1 MSYTLGE
8 AAIACGKSKSTLSKA
23 IKNGKISA
31 KKNDN
36 GAFEIEPSE
45 LHRLYPPAPLAI
57 EENTS
62 ESVEIKQKETPNSTP
77 KNTSNIEVL
86 EAKLQMANERIEEL
100 KADKEEL
107 KADKEKLEVDK
118 EQWRQQATNLLAAP
132 DKRGLL
138 QRIFGKG

>member
-8 AAIACGKSKSTLSKA
+8 AAIATGKSKSTLSKA
-23 IKNGKISA
+23 IKAGKITA
-31 KKNDN
+31 FKNDN

-62 ESVEIKQKETPNSTP
+62 ESVDSEQNATLDSTP

-100 KADKEEL
+100 KADKE
-107 KADKEKLEVDK
+107 KLEVDK

-132 DKRGLL
+132 QDKRGLL

>member
-31 KKNDN
+31 KKNEN

-62 ESVEIKQKETPNSTP
+62 ESVDIKKKETPDSTP

-100 KADKEEL
+100 KADKE
-107 KADKEKLEVDK
+107 KLEVDK

-132 DKRGLL
+132 QDKRGLL
-138 QRIFGKG
+138 QKIFGKG

>member
-23 IKNGKISA
+23 IKSGKISA
-31 KKNDN
+31 FKNDH

-45 LHRLYPPAPLAI
+45 LFRLYPPTPPPI
-57 EENTS
+57 EQNTI
-62 ESVEIKQKETPNSTP
+62 ETVGVEQKETP
-77 KNTSNIEVL
+77 KNTNNIEML
-86 EAKLQMANERIEEL
+86 EAKLQMANERIDEL
-100 KADKEEL
+100 KL
-107 KADKEKLEVDK
+107 DKEKLEIDK

-132 DKRGLL
+132 DRRGLL

>member
-8 AAIACGKSKSTLSKA
+8 AAIATGKSKSTLSKA
-23 IKNGKISA
+23 IKAGKITA
-31 KKNDN
+31 FKNDN

-62 ESVEIKQKETPNSTP
+62 ESIDSEQNATPDSTP

-100 KADKEEL
+100 KADKE
-107 KADKEKLEVDK
+107 KLEVDK

-132 DKRGLL
+132 QDKRGLL

>member
-23 IKNGKISA
+23 IKSGKISA
-31 KKNDN
+31 FKNDH

-45 LHRLYPPAPLAI
+45 LFRLYPPTPPPI
-57 EENTS
+57 EQSTIKTVG
-62 ESVEIKQKETPNSTP
+62 VEQKETPE
-77 KNTSNIEVL
+77 NTNNIEML
-86 EAKLQMANERIEEL
+86 EAKLQMANERIDEL
-100 KADKEEL
+100 KS
-107 KADKEKLEVDK
+107 DKEKLEIDK

-132 DKRGLL
+132 DRRGLL

>member
-8 AAIACGKSKSTLSKA
+8 AAIATGKSKSTLSKA
-23 IKNGKISA
+23 IKAGKITA
-31 KKNDN
+31 FKNDN

-45 LHRLYPPAPLAI
+45 LHRLYPPASLAV

-62 ESVEIKQKETPNSTP
+62 KSVDSEQNATPDSIP

-86 EAKLQMANERIEEL
+86 EAKLQMANERI
-100 KADKEEL
+100 DEL

>member
-8 AAIACGKSKSTLSKA
+8 AAIATGKSKSTLSKA
-23 IKNGKISA
+23 IKAGKITA
-31 KKNDN
+31 FKNDN

-62 ESVEIKQKETPNSTP
+62 ESIDSEQNATPDLTP

-100 KADKEEL
+100 KADKE
-107 KADKEKLEVDK
+107 KLEVDK

-132 DKRGLL
+132 QDKRGLL

>member
-8 AAIACGKSKSTLSKA
+8 AAIATGKSKSTLSKA
-23 IKNGKISA
+23 IKAGKITA
-31 KKNDN
+31 FKNDN

-62 ESVEIKQKETPNSTP
+62 ESIDSEQNATPESTP

-100 KADKEEL
+100 KADKE
-107 KADKEKLEVDK
+107 KLEVDK

-132 DKRGLL
+132 DRRGLL

>member
-23 IKNGKISA
+23 IKSGKISA
-31 KKNDN
+31 FKNDN

-45 LHRLYPPAPLAI
+45 LFRLYPPTPPPI
-57 EENTS
+57 ELNTI
-62 ESVEIKQKETPNSTP
+62 ETVGVEQKETP
-77 KNTSNIEVL
+77 KNTNNIEML
-86 EAKLQMANERIEEL
+86 EAKLQMANERIDEL
-100 KADKEEL
+100 KL
-107 KADKEKLEVDK
+107 DKEKLEIDK

-132 DKRGLL
+132 DRRGLL

>member
-1 MSYTLGE
+1 VSYTLGE

-45 LHRLYPPAPLAI
+45 LHRLYPPAPLAV

-62 ESVEIKQKETPNSTP
+62 ESVDVKQKETPYSTLR
-77 KNTSNIEVL
+77 NTSNIEVL

-100 KADKEEL
+100 KADK
-107 KADKEKLEVDK
+107 DKLEVDK

-132 DKRGLL
+132 QDKRGLL

>member
-8 AAIACGKSKSTLSKA
+8 AAIATGKSKSTLSKA
-23 IKNGKISA
+23 IKAGKITA
-31 KKNDN
+31 FKNEN

-45 LHRLYPPAPLAI
+45 LHRLYPPAPTDV

-62 ESVEIKQKETPNSTP
+62 ESVDREQNATPNSTP

-86 EAKLQMANERIEEL
+86 EAKLQMANERI
-100 KADKEEL
+100 EEL

>member
-1 MSYTLGE
+1 MQE
-8 AAIACGKSKSTLSKA
+8 IAQKKMNETKA

-31 KKNDN
+31 KKNEN

-62 ESVEIKQKETPNSTP
+62 ESVDIKQKETPDSIP

-100 KADKEEL
+100 KADKE
-107 KADKEKLEVDK
+107 KLEVDK
-118 EQWRQQATNLLAAP
+118 EQWRQQATSLLAAP
-132 DKRGLL
+132 QDKRGLL
-138 QRIFGKG
+138 QKIFGKG

>member
-23 IKNGKISA
+23 IKSGKISA
-31 KKNDN
+31 FKNDH

-45 LHRLYPPAPLAI
+45 LFRLYPPPPPPI
-57 EENTS
+57 EHNIIET
-62 ESVEIKQKETPNSTP
+62 VRFKQKETP
-77 KNTSNIEVL
+77 KNTNNIEML
-86 EAKLQMANERIEEL
+86 EAKLQMANERIDEL
-100 KADKEEL
+100 KL
-107 KADKEKLEVDK
+107 DKEKLEIDK

-132 DKRGLL
+132 DRRGLL

>member
-23 IKNGKISA
+23 IKAGKISA
-31 KKNDN
+31 FKNDH

-45 LHRLYPPAPLAI
+45 LFRLYPPTPPPI
-57 EENTS
+57 EQNTI
-62 ESVEIKQKETPNSTP
+62 ETAGVEQKETPE
-77 KNTSNIEVL
+77 NTNNIEML
-86 EAKLQMANERIEEL
+86 EAKLQMANERIDEL
-100 KADKEEL
+100 KL
-107 KADKEKLEVDK
+107 DKEKLEIDK

-132 DKRGLL
+132 DRRGLL

>member
-8 AAIACGKSKSTLSKA
+8 AAIATGKSKSTLSKA
-23 IKNGKISA
+23 IKAGKITA
-31 KKNDN
+31 FKNDN

-62 ESVEIKQKETPNSTP
+62 ESVDSEQNATPDSTP
-77 KNTSNIEVL
+77 KNTNNIEVL
-86 EAKLQMANERIEEL
+86 EAKLQMANERI
-100 KADKEEL
+100 EEL

-132 DKRGLL
+132 DRRGLL

>member
-23 IKNGKISA
+23 IKAGKISA
-31 KKNDN
+31 FKNDH

-45 LHRLYPPAPLAI
+45 LFRLYPPTPPPI
-57 EENTS
+57 EQNTI
-62 ESVEIKQKETPNSTP
+62 ETVGVEQKETP
-77 KNTSNIEVL
+77 KNTNNIEML
-86 EAKLQMANERIEEL
+86 EAKLQMANERIDEL
-100 KADKEEL
+100 KL
-107 KADKEKLEVDK
+107 DKEKLEIDK

-132 DKRGLL
+132 DRRGLL

>member
-23 IKNGKISA
+23 IKAGKISA
-31 KKNDN
+31 FKNDH

-45 LHRLYPPAPLAI
+45 LFRLYPPTPPPI
-57 EENTS
+57 EQNTI
-62 ESVEIKQKETPNSTP
+62 ETVGVEQKETP
-77 KNTSNIEVL
+77 KNTNNIEML
-86 EAKLQMANERIEEL
+86 EAKLQMANERIDEL
-100 KADKEEL
+100 KS
-107 KADKEKLEVDK
+107 DKEKLEIDK

-132 DKRGLL
+132 DRRGLL

>member
-23 IKNGKISA
+23 IKSGKISA
-31 KKNDN
+31 FKNDH

-45 LHRLYPPAPLAI
+45 LFRLYPPTPPPI
-57 EENTS
+57 EQNTI
-62 ESVEIKQKETPNSTP
+62 ETAGVEQKETPE
-77 KNTSNIEVL
+77 NTNNIEML
-86 EAKLQMANERIEEL
+86 EAKLQMANERIDEL
-100 KADKEEL
+100 KL
-107 KADKEKLEVDK
+107 DKEKLEIDK

-132 DKRGLL
+132 DRRGLL

>member
-1 MSYTLGE
+1 M
-8 AAIACGKSKSTLSKA
+8 
-23 IKNGKISA
+23 
-31 KKNDN
+31 
-36 GAFEIEPSE
+36 
-45 LHRLYPPAPLAI
+45 YPPAPLAI

-62 ESVEIKQKETPNSTP
+62 ESVEIKQKETLNSTP

-100 KADKEEL
+100 KADKE
-107 KADKEKLEVDK
+107 KLEVDK

-132 DKRGLL
+132 QDKRGLL

>member
-23 IKNGKISA
+23 IKAGKISA
-31 KKNDN
+31 FKNDH

-45 LHRLYPPAPLAI
+45 LFRLYPPTPPPI
-57 EENTS
+57 EQNTI
-62 ESVEIKQKETPNSTP
+62 ETVGVEQKTTPDSTP
-77 KNTSNIEVL
+77 KNTNNIEML
-86 EAKLQMANERIEEL
+86 EAKLQMANERIDEL
-100 KADKEEL
+100 KS
-107 KADKEKLEVDK
+107 DKEKLEIDK

-132 DKRGLL
+132 DRRGLL

>member
-8 AAIACGKSKSTLSKA
+8 AAIATGKSKSTLSKA
-23 IKNGKISA
+23 IKAGKITA
-31 KKNDN
+31 FKNDN

-62 ESVEIKQKETPNSTP
+62 ESVDSEQNATPDSIP

-86 EAKLQMANERIEEL
+86 EAKLQMANERI
-100 KADKEEL
+100 DEL

-132 DKRGLL
+132 QDKRGLL

>member
-31 KKNDN
+31 KKNEN

-57 EENTS
+57 EENT
-62 ESVEIKQKETPNSTP
+62 VKVLI
-77 KNTSNIEVL
+77 SNKRKHLI
-86 EAKLQMANERIEEL
+86 QHL
-100 KADKEEL
+100 KTL
-107 KADKEKLEVDK
+107 VIL
-118 EQWRQQATNLLAAP
+118 RC
-132 DKRGLL
+132 
-138 QRIFGKG
+138 

>member
-23 IKNGKISA
+23 IKSGKISA
-31 KKNDN
+31 FKNDN

-45 LHRLYPPAPLAI
+45 LFRLYPPTPPPIKQNAI
-57 EENTS
+57 ETVGVEQKTTPDSTS
-62 ESVEIKQKETPNSTP
+62 
-77 KNTSNIEVL
+77 KNTNNVEML
-86 EAKLQMANERIEEL
+86 EAKLQMANERIDEL
-100 KADKEEL
+100 KS
-107 KADKEKLEVDK
+107 DKEKLEIDK

-132 DKRGLL
+132 DRRGLL

>member
-8 AAIACGKSKSTLSKA
+8 AAKAVGKSKGALSKA
-23 IKNGKISA
+23 IKNGRFTATKL
-31 KKNDN
+31 DN
-36 GAFEIEPSE
+36 GSYRIDPSE
-45 LHRLYPPAPLAI
+45 LHRVYPPLPSPTEVNSNPTPQSERLA
-57 EENTS
+57 THTT
-62 ESVEIKQKETPNSTP
+62 TPE
-77 KNTSNIEVL
+77 KTSNIEVL
-86 EAKLQMANERIEEL
+86 EAKLQMAVERIEEL

>member
-23 IKNGKISA
+23 IKSGKISA
-31 KKNDN
+31 FKNDH

-45 LHRLYPPAPLAI
+45 LFRLYPPTPPPI
-57 EENTS
+57 EQNTI
-62 ESVEIKQKETPNSTP
+62 ETVGVEQKETP
-77 KNTSNIEVL
+77 KNTNNIEML
-86 EAKLQMANERIEEL
+86 EAKLQMANERIDEL
-100 KADKEEL
+100 KS
-107 KADKEKLEVDK
+107 DKEKLEIDK

-132 DKRGLL
+132 DRRGLL

>member
-23 IKNGKISA
+23 IKAGKISA
-31 KKNDN
+31 FKNDH

-45 LHRLYPPAPLAI
+45 LFRLYPPTPPPI
-57 EENTS
+57 EQNTI
-62 ESVEIKQKETPNSTP
+62 ETAGVEQKETPE
-77 KNTSNIEVL
+77 NTNNIEML
-86 EAKLQMANERIEEL
+86 EAKLQMANERIDEL
-100 KADKEEL
+100 KS
-107 KADKEKLEVDK
+107 DKEKLEIDK

-132 DKRGLL
+132 DRRGLL